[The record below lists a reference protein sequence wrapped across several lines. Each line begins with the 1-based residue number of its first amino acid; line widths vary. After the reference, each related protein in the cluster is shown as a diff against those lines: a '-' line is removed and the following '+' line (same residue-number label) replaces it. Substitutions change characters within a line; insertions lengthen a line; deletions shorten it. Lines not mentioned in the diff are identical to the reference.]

1 MILAKFRHLGAALC
15 FRSSVASSGPMP
27 GIVVKPRSRIFH
39 GHCWVYAS
47 EIQKTFGN
55 PQAGDVISMKDFKDR
70 PLGSAIYNPKSQIV
84 ARRFA
89 RRKQDLDA
97 EFFLRRIGQA
107 AGRREGKG
115 APGVDPKLCRL
126 VWSESDGLPGLVV
139 DRYGDYLAV
148 QTLTVAM
155 DQRIGLIADA
165 LGELFSPA
173 GIVARND
180 ASVRVAEGLESEVKV
195 IAGSEPEPFR
205 VTSGGI
211 SFLADLMSGQKTGLY
226 LDQLG
231 NYGAVAAMADGRR
244 VLDCF
249 TNQGGF
255 ALACARAGA
264 ASVTAVD
271 SSAPALANAAAN
283 ADAIGLADKIAWEEA
298 NVFDFLKAAESRDER
313 FDLIILDPP
322 SFTRSK
328 RSVKDAMRGYKEIH
342 LRALKML
349 EPGGRLATYTCSHHV
364 GRAEFLDMLCRASVD
379 AKRSIRQV
387 EVHTQ
392 RADHPIV
399 VTIPE
404 TEYLKGIVVEVIPSW

>member
-1 MILAKFRHLGAALC
+1 
-15 FRSSVASSGPMP
+15 
-27 GIVVKPRSRIFH
+27 
-39 GHCWVYAS
+39 
-47 EIQKTFGN
+47 
-55 PQAGDVISMKDFKDR
+55 
-70 PLGSAIYNPKSQIV
+70 SQIV

-89 RRKQDLDA
+89 RRKQDLDKD
-97 EFFLRRIGQA
+97 FFERRIGQA
-107 AGRREGKG
+107 AARREGKG

-139 DRYGDYLAV
+139 DRYGDYLVV
-148 QTLTVAM
+148 QTLTIAM
-155 DQRIGLIADA
+155 DMRIELIAEV
-165 LGELFSPA
+165 LGELFSPQ

-180 ASVRVAEGLESEVKV
+180 ASVRVAEGLESEVKML
-195 IAGSEPEPFR
+195 AGEEPEPFR
-205 VTSGGI
+205 VTSGGL
-211 SFLADLMSGQKTGLY
+211 SFLVDLMGGQKTGLY

-231 NYGAVAAMADGRR
+231 NYGAVADMAEGKR

-264 ASVTAVD
+264 ESVTAVD
-271 SSAPALANAAAN
+271 SSGPALANAAAN
-283 ADAIGLADKIAWEEA
+283 AEAIGKADKIEWVEA
-298 NVFDFLKAAESRDER
+298 NAFDYLKEAESNEER
-313 FDLIILDPP
+313 YDLIILDPP

-328 RSVKDAMRGYKEIH
+328 RSVKDAIRGYKEIH

-364 GRAEFLDMLCRASVD
+364 GRAEFLEMLGSASVD

-392 RADHPIV
+392 RADHPILI
-399 VTIPE
+399 TIPE
-404 TEYLKGIVVEVIPSW
+404 TEYLKGMVVEVVPSW

>member
-1 MILAKFRHLGAALC
+1 M
-15 FRSSVASSGPMP
+15 
-27 GIVVKPRSRIFH
+27 
-39 GHCWVYAS
+39 
-47 EIQKTFGN
+47 
-55 PQAGDVISMKDFKDR
+55 
-70 PLGSAIYNPKSQIV
+70 GSAIYNPESQIV
-84 ARRFA
+84 ARRFS

-97 EFFLRRIGQA
+97 EFFQRRISQA
-107 AGRREGKG
+107 AARREGKG

-139 DRYGDYLAV
+139 DRYGDYLVV
-148 QTLTVAM
+148 QTLTIAM
-155 DQRIGLIADA
+155 DMRIGIIAEV
-165 LGELFSPA
+165 LGELFCPL

-180 ASVRVAEGLESEVKV
+180 ASVRVAEGLESEVKMLV
-195 IAGSEPEPFR
+195 GDAPEPFR
-205 VTSGGI
+205 VTSGGL
-211 SFLADLMSGQKTGLY
+211 SFLVDLIGGQKTGLY

-231 NYGAVAAMADGRR
+231 NYGAVAEMADGKR

-271 SSAPALANAAAN
+271 SSVPALANAAAN
-283 ADAIGLADKIAWEEA
+283 AEAIGLSDKISWQEA
-298 NVFDFLKAAESRDER
+298 NVFDFLKEAESNEER
-313 FDLIILDPP
+313 YDLIVLDPP

-364 GRAEFLDMLCRASVD
+364 GRPEFLEMLCRASVD
-379 AKRSIRQV
+379 AKRTVRQV

-392 RADHPIV
+392 RADHPILP
-399 VTIPE
+399 TIPE

>member
-1 MILAKFRHLGAALC
+1 MA
-15 FRSSVASSGPMP
+15 
-27 GIVVKPRSRIFH
+27 GIIINPRARIFH
-39 GHCWVYAS
+39 GHCWVYSS
-47 EIQKTFGN
+47 EIKKTFGN
-55 PQAGDVISMKDFKDR
+55 PVAGDVITMKDFKDR
-70 PLGSAIYNPKSQIV
+70 PLGSAIYNPNSQIV

-89 RRKQDLDA
+89 RRKQDLDRD
-97 EFFLRRIGQA
+97 FFHRRISQA
-107 AGRREGKG
+107 AERREGKG

-139 DRYGDYLAV
+139 DRYGDHLVV
-148 QTLTVAM
+148 QTLTLAM
-155 DQRIGLIADA
+155 DMRIGLIAEV
-165 LGELFSPA
+165 LGELFSPR

-180 ASVRVAEGLESEVKV
+180 ASVRVAEGLESEVKML
-195 IAGSEPEPFR
+195 AGDEPEPFR
-205 VTSGGI
+205 VTSGGL
-211 SFLADLMSGQKTGLY
+211 SFLVDLMAGQKTGLY

-231 NYGAVAAMADGRR
+231 NYGAVAEMAQGKR

-283 ADAIGLADKIAWEEA
+283 AEAIGLGEKVSWVEA
-298 NVFDFLKAAESRDER
+298 NVFDYLKEAESNEER
-313 FDLIILDPP
+313 YDLIILDPP

-364 GRAEFLDMLCRASVD
+364 GRPEFLEMLGRASVD
-379 AKRSIRQV
+379 AKRSIRQA

-399 VTIPE
+399 ITVPE
-404 TEYLKGIVVEVIPSW
+404 TEYLKGVVVEVIPSW